1 MRDITTRADVEQLV
15 HTFYQRIQQHP
26 QLGYIFNTIA
36 ATDWDQHLPKMV
48 NFWENILF
56 GTGSY
61 KGNPMAPHERIHSN
75 FTLNRSLFQEWLL
88 LFEQTVDSLFSGPTA
103 TRAKERAAAIAE
115 MMVQRLH
122 TPTLFRFR
130 E

>member
-1 MRDITTRADVEQLV
+1 MHDITTRDDVKQLV
-15 HTFYQRIQQHP
+15 HTFYQRIQHHP
-26 QLGYIFNTIA
+26 QLGYIFNTVA
-36 ATDWDQHLPKMV
+36 ATDWDHHLPKMV

-61 KGNPMAPHERIHSN
+61 KGNPMAPHERIHQMH
-75 FTLNRSLFQEWLL
+75 TLSEALFQEWLS
-88 LFEQTVDSLFSGPTA
+88 LFEETVDSLFVGPLA
-103 TRAKERAAAIAE
+103 NRAKERAAAIAQ

-122 TPTLFRFR
+122 STTPFRYS